1 MKKKL
6 ANVLLWI
13 AAVLLMLFLAVYQR
27 MTGPTHPL
35 RVSVEIEGE
44 SYQFR
49 FPRSMDT
56 GHDAPFEMKVPEGTK
71 AIYSYKR
78 FKSFDDWTHI
88 EIEEKDGY
96 IRLAVPSQ
104 PPAGKVEYQLE
115 LIHNGTS
122 YLLTD
127 EPVIIRFKGSVPDFV
142 LIPHI
147 IFMFLAMVFSVRTG
161 IEALLNR
168 DKIFKLT
175 SFTLLFLFM
184 GGLIFGP
191 IVQKYAFD
199 AYWTG
204 WPWGTDLTDNKT
216 IIAFLFWLIAWVVLY
231 RRRKNR
237 VWPVVAMVVMLAIY
251 LIPHSMMGSELDFRE
266 LESEQQNQ
274 TEVSQ

>member
-6 ANVLLWI
+6 INIALWFF
-13 AAVLLMLFLAVYQR
+13 AVILMLMLAVYQR

-35 RVSVEIEGE
+35 RGSVEIEGE
-44 SYQFR
+44 SYRFR
-49 FPRSMDT
+49 FLRSMDT
-56 GHDAPFEMKVPEGTK
+56 GLDAPFEMEVPEGTK
-71 AIYSYKR
+71 AVFSYKR

-88 EIEEKDGY
+88 HIEEKDGL
-96 IRLAVPSQ
+96 IRLAVPTQ
-104 PPAGKVEYQLE
+104 PPAGKVKYHIE
-115 LIHNGTS
+115 LMHRDVS
-122 YLLTD
+122 YPLTE

-168 DKIFKLT
+168 DKTFRLT
-175 SFTLLFLFM
+175 SLTLLFLFI
-184 GGLIFGP
+184 GGLVFGP

-216 IIAFLFWLIAWVVLY
+216 IVAFLFWLIAWAGLY

-237 VWPVVAMVVMLAIY
+237 IWPVVAMVVMLATY

-266 LESEQQNQ
+266 LEEEQNT
-274 TEVSQ
+274 TEVSP